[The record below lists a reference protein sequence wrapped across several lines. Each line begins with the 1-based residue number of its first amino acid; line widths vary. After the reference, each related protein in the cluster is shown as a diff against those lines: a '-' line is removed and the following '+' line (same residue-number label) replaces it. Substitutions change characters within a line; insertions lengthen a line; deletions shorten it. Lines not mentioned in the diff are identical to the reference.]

1 MGCRVEW
8 NVEYNEWDS
17 KGNVDQNSKWLKKW
31 VSPVRKLFRDHVDE
45 WRSFFLRRGVVDSVV
60 SVTPQEGRA
69 VQALGISIFR
79 RPLKYLIF
87 LFCLTSIKPSA
98 SPCPRS
104 KLQNSGQVG
113 LGAAGPFE
121 RWPRMGVCVTPHTWR
136 RSQLDGQVKMEDRR
150 GMGERLTQRS
160 LNYFITNGH
169 PGWTSH
175 YRNIYVTTNYA
186 SPRKRLAALDFAL
199 DRFGALTHMANIFT
213 TFSTCMKKRLAKL
226 IFWILQHTG
235 TLWT

>member
-1 MGCRVEW
+1 M
-8 NVEYNEWDS
+8 
-17 KGNVDQNSKWLKKW
+17 
-31 VSPVRKLFRDHVDE
+31 RKLFRDHVDE

-60 SVTPQEGRA
+60 SVTPREGRA

-79 RPLKYLIF
+79 RQVKNLFFSF
-87 LFCLTSIKPSA
+87 LFDFYQTISFAVSTVEAAEFRAGWTRGRRAFRELTTDG
-98 SPCPRS
+98 CVR
-104 KLQNSGQVG
+104 
-113 LGAAGPFE
+113 
-121 RWPRMGVCVTPHTWR
+121 CVTPHTWR
-136 RSQLDGQVKMEDRR
+136 RSQLDGEVKMEDRR

-186 SPRKRLAALDFAL
+186 IPRKRLAALDFAL

-226 IFWILQHTG
+226 IF
-235 TLWT
+235 

>member
-1 MGCRVEW
+1 MKRSEG
-8 NVEYNEWDS
+8 DS
-17 KGNVDQNSKWLKKW
+17 KGNVDQMSKWLTKW
-31 VSPVRKLFRDHVDE
+31 VSPVRKLFRDNVDE

-79 RPLKYLIF
+79 RPLKNLIF

-121 RWPRMGVCVTPHTWR
+121 
-136 RSQLDGQVKMEDRR
+136 S
-150 GMGERLTQRS
+150 
-160 LNYFITNGH
+160 
-169 PGWTSH
+169 
-175 YRNIYVTTNYA
+175 
-186 SPRKRLAALDFAL
+186 
-199 DRFGALTHMANIFT
+199 
-213 TFSTCMKKRLAKL
+213 
-226 IFWILQHTG
+226 
-235 TLWT
+235 